1 MLFAERGTARRTLVH
16 VRLCHTC
23 RMRSRINVPAHTAAC
38 SACGDIVFPRACT
51 VRGNYTL
58 VSHPPVRPL
67 VRSTELVYVR
77 VCVHDLGGR
86 GSNGRA
92 WPVQQARA
100 SIACD
105 DGRWQRRADLGRENC
120 CFICLRRLNL
130 RIPEQCARGGP
141 TATADGDRMH
151 ARTRNTDHAP
161 CSMRQA
167 RPTSDAQQTS
177 CRRCAGW
184 HSGVL
189 KGNQHHSAAG
199 R

>member
-1 MLFAERGTARRTLVH
+1 M
-16 VRLCHTC
+16 
-23 RMRSRINVPAHTAAC
+23 
-38 SACGDIVFPRACT
+38 
-51 VRGNYTL
+51 
-58 VSHPPVRPL
+58 
-67 VRSTELVYVR
+67 R

-105 DGRWQRRADLGRENC
+105 DGRWQRRADLGREHC

-151 ARTRNTDHAP
+151 ACTRNTDHAP

-167 RPTSDAQQTS
+167 RCAANIMQTM
-177 CRRCAGW
+177 RRMALRGT
-184 HSGVL
+184 
-189 KGNQHHSAAG
+189 QHHSAAG
-199 R
+199 RGACNKQSYSCNNRRAWRVASAPVRNSILRRDNKVEDQLVPSGATAYLGLCGRAAGTDRAQLRSSACRRQAVRCRHAVH